1 MTHWLKQFREGYR
14 RKDGGTG
21 ISRDEM
27 AELVRDRDTGCSA
40 VLIGILENGGI
51 THPGIARR
59 IAKVTRASAEQFNSM
74 VHKKY
79 HGEYSPGKK
88 RAYSD
93 CAEGARPQPHTP
105 GVTTP
110 NARKVLCISRDGRI
124 LKIYDSMLQAAEKCG
139 CSPGAAEN
147 RCYRRM
153 VHTSDEFKLLGCTFR
168 FADEWAEMTQQ
179 QRMKDIKLINE

>member
-1 MTHWLKQFREGYR
+1 MHWLRKFREQYA
-14 RKDGGTG
+14 RKDGGIG
-21 ISRDEM
+21 ISKDELAAM
-27 AELVRDRDTGCSA
+27 VKNSDTGCSA
-40 VLIGILENGGI
+40 VLIGIIENGGI

-59 IAKVTRASAEQFNSM
+59 IAKVTGATEKQFNSM

-79 HGEYSPGKK
+79 HGEYKPSK
-88 RAYSD
+88 RRTYTD
-93 CAEGARPQPHTP
+93 FAEGARPQPFSP

-110 NARKVLCISRDGRI
+110 NARKVLCIGRDGKI

-153 VHTSDEFKLLGCTFR
+153 VHTSDEFKLLGYTFR
-168 FADEWAEMTQQ
+168 FADEWVEMTQR
-179 QRMKDIKLINE
+179 QRMKDLKLIDE